1 MEPVGATIGQDNI
14 LTFGQSSENATA
26 DVENNILVLENGQMN
41 GTILE
46 PGGAGISQGNILA
59 LDHSS
64 ESVTADVENNMLTL
78 GNASMD
84 SNVLTINDDVMDG
97 TMMNL

>member
-1 MEPVGATIGQDNI
+1 
-14 LTFGQSSENATA
+14 
-26 DVENNILVLENGQMN
+26 MN

-46 PGGAGISQGNILA
+46 PGGAGIGQGNILA